1 MLKHRE
7 TEVFRLNVFD
17 EKKQYAFAFKTRTEG
32 TWPNEKHYTTHTLKP
47 LGKHLGSKR
56 WGYHESSGGSE
67 MFELD
72 GKITEI
78 TYDYEGHT
86 CFAPL

>member
-7 TEVFRLNVFD
+7 TEVFRINVFD
-17 EKKQYAFAFKTRTEG
+17 ETKQYAFAFKTRTEG
-32 TWPNEKHYTTHTLKP
+32 IWPNEKHYTTHDLQP

-56 WGYHESSGGSE
+56 WGYHDNAGGSE